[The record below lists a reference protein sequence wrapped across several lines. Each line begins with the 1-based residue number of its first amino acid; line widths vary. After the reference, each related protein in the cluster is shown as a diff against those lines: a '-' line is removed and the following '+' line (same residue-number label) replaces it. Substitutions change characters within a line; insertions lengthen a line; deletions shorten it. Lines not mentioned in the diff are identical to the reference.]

1 MTKRKFYVILAC
13 CLSLG
18 IVLLTGAALAQ
29 PKVGDKVGNLKF
41 DKPMSEADMKY
52 LGLDKMA
59 PFTLKDIKA
68 KYVMVD
74 VFSTT

>member
-1 MTKRKFYVILAC
+1 MTKRKFLMIVAC
-13 CLSLG
+13 CLGLSL
-18 IVLLTGAALAQ
+18 LLAGAALAQ

-41 DKPMSEADMKY
+41 GKPMNEADMKY
-52 LGLDKMA
+52 LGLDKMD

-68 KYVMVD
+68 KYIMVD

>member
-1 MTKRKFYVILAC
+1 MVKRKFLVILAC
-13 CLSLG
+13 CLGLSL
-18 IVLLTGAALAQ
+18 LLAGAALAQ
-29 PKVGDKVGNLKF
+29 PKVGEKVGNLQF
-41 DKPMSEADMKY
+41 GKPMNDADVKY

-68 KYVMVD
+68 KYVLVD